1 MKSYKIIITAELNTT
16 HTTNS
21 IEEARKIADIEA
33 QNAYMRLN
41 GRYQVD
47 VVEVEEVDDLN

>member
-21 IEEARKIADIEA
+21 IEEARKIRPG
-33 QNAYMRLN
+33 Y
-41 GRYQVD
+41 V
-47 VVEVEEVDDLN
+47 